1 MPDAESPGNG
11 RLSSVRNAARLLKE
25 FSRSDRELGVT
36 QLARRLG
43 LAVSTVHRL
52 LSTLTDEGLLER
64 GSVPG
69 TYRLGLQMYE
79 LGATVFPNL
88 DLHDAARPVLAALR
102 QTTGE
107 TVQLGVLDHL
117 EVVYL
122 ERLESPQTLRVFN
135 HTGHRIPAPATST
148 GKVLLAALPADVLQA
163 RLLDWRPERR
173 TSNTIVEPALLL
185 AELRRVA
192 ERGWAQNVEEA
203 EFGAASVA
211 APIRDD
217 GGVVVAAISVVAPI
231 TRAKAVLP
239 RCRAAVLEAA
249 SAISRRIGYRGD
261 IDRREQKVR
270 AAELSLSFLPARP
283 QAATHDIDQSGSRRL
298 MIASRPVRSRI

>member
-1 MPDAESPGNG
+1 MPDTEPSGNG

-25 FSRSDRELGVT
+25 FSRADRELGVT

-64 GSVPG
+64 GSIPG

-79 LGATVFPNL
+79 LGVTVFPNL
-88 DLHDAARPVLAALR
+88 DLHEAARPVLAALR

-117 EVVYL
+117 DVVYL

-135 HTGHRIPAPATST
+135 HTGHRIAASATST
-148 GKVLLAALPADVLQA
+148 GKVLLAALPADMLHA

-211 APIRDD
+211 APIRDES
-217 GGVVVAAISVVAPI
+217 GLVVAAISVVAPI

-239 RCRAAVLEAA
+239 RCRAAVLESA

-261 IDRREQKVR
+261 IG
-270 AAELSLSFLPARP
+270 AERTPN
-283 QAATHDIDQSGSRRL
+283 G
-298 MIASRPVRSRI
+298 

>member
-1 MPDAESPGNG
+1 MPDTDSPGSG

-25 FSRSDRELGVT
+25 FSRNDRELGVT

-88 DLHDAARPVLAALR
+88 DLHEAARPVLAALR

-135 HTGHRIPAPATST
+135 HTGHRIPASATST

-192 ERGWAQNVEEA
+192 ERGWAQNVEEGTL
-203 EFGAASVA
+203 GAVSVG
-211 APIRDD
+211 APIRD
-217 GGVVVAAISVVAPI
+217 GGGDVVAALSVVLPVA
-231 TRAKAVLP
+231 RADKQAMR
-239 RCRAAVLEAA
+239 RCIASVVEAA
-249 SAISRRIGYRGD
+249 DAISARLSPP
-261 IDRREQKVR
+261 R
-270 AAELSLSFLPARP
+270 AR
-283 QAATHDIDQSGSRRL
+283 
-298 MIASRPVRSRI
+298 

>member
-1 MPDAESPGNG
+1 MY
-11 RLSSVRNAARLLKE
+11 K
-25 FSRSDRELGVT
+25 LGV
-36 QLARRLG
+36 
-43 LAVSTVHRL
+43 
-52 LSTLTDEGLLER
+52 
-64 GSVPG
+64 
-69 TYRLGLQMYE
+69 
-79 LGATVFPNL
+79 TVFPNL

-122 ERLESPQTLRVFN
+122 ERLESPQTLRVFH
-135 HTGHRIPAPATST
+135 HTGHRIPASATST

-173 TSNTIVEPALLL
+173 TSKTIVEPALLM

-203 EFGAASVA
+203 ESGAASVA

-217 GGVVVAAISVVAPI
+217 GGTVVAAISVVAPI

-249 SAISRRIGYRGD
+249 SAISPRIATSD
-261 IDRREQKVR
+261 IDRRTKGPR
-270 AAELSLSFLPARP
+270 SGTGPFFPAVRP
-283 QAATHDIDQSGSRRL
+283 QADTHDIDQSESRRS
-298 MIASRPVRSRI
+298 MIARRTVRSRI

>member
-1 MPDAESPGNG
+1 MLDVVRRSGPTA

-88 DLHDAARPVLAALR
+88 DLHEAALPVLAALR

-107 TVQLGVLDHL
+107 TVQMGVLDHL

-135 HTGHRIPAPATST
+135 HSGHRIPAPATSS

-173 TSNTIVEPALLL
+173 TSEHDRGAGAPAGRAAPGGRAGLG
-185 AELRRVA
+185 AEHRGGRVRSGIGGGSHPRRRRHGRCCDQR
-192 ERGWAQNVEEA
+192 RGPDHAGQS
-203 EFGAASVA
+203 GAA
-211 APIRDD
+211 
-217 GGVVVAAISVVAPI
+217 
-231 TRAKAVLP
+231 AVP
-239 RCRAAVLEAA
+239 R
-249 SAISRRIGYRGD
+249 RRC
-261 IDRREQKVR
+261 
-270 AAELSLSFLPARP
+270 SRP
-283 QAATHDIDQSGSRRL
+283 QAPSRVGSATAATSTAVTKGPRSGTEPFFPPSET
-298 MIASRPVRSRI
+298 AGCCP

>member
-1 MPDAESPGNG
+1 MPETQAPGNG

-79 LGATVFPNL
+79 LGVTVFPNF
-88 DLHDAARPVLAALR
+88 DLHEAARPVLAALR

-107 TVQLGVLDHL
+107 TVQLAVLDHL

-122 ERLESPQTLRVFN
+122 ERLESPQTLRVFH
-135 HTGHRIPAPATST
+135 HTGHRILASATST

-173 TSNTIVEPALLL
+173 TSKTIVDPALLM

-203 EFGAASVA
+203 ESGAASVA

-217 GGVVVAAISVVAPI
+217 VGTVVAAISVVAPI

-239 RCRAAVLEAA
+239 RCRVAVIEAA
-249 SAISRRIGYRGD
+249 SAISRRIGYRSD
-261 IDRREQKVR
+261 V
-270 AAELSLSFLPARP
+270 AR
-283 QAATHDIDQSGSRRL
+283 
-298 MIASRPVRSRI
+298 

>member
-217 GGVVVAAISVVAPI
+217 CGVVVAAISVVAPI

-261 IDRREQKVR
+261 IDRRSK
-270 AAELSLSFLPARP
+270 
-283 QAATHDIDQSGSRRL
+283 
-298 MIASRPVRSRI
+298 RSAQRN

>member
-1 MPDAESPGNG
+1 MSDTEMPGNG

-43 LAVSTVHRL
+43 LAVSTAHRL

-79 LGATVFPNL
+79 LGVTVFPNL
-88 DLHDAARPVLAALR
+88 DLHEAARPVLAALR

-122 ERLESPQTLRVFN
+122 ERLESPQTLRVFSN
-135 HTGHRIPAPATST
+135 TGHRIPASATST
-148 GKVLLAALPADVLQA
+148 GKVLLAALPADVLEV
-163 RLLDWRPERR
+163 RLLDWHPVRR
-173 TSNTIVEPALLL
+173 TPNTIVEPGHLL
-185 AELRRVA
+185 AELQRVA

-211 APIRDD
+211 APIRDEV
-217 GGVVVAAISVVAPI
+217 GTVVAAVSVVAPI

-239 RCRAAVLEAA
+239 RCRAAALDAA
-249 SAISRRIGYRGD
+249 SVISRRIGFRGD
-261 IDRREQKVR
+261 ADR
-270 AAELSLSFLPARP
+270 
-283 QAATHDIDQSGSRRL
+283 
-298 MIASRPVRSRI
+298 

>member
-1 MPDAESPGNG
+1 MRAAEPPRTG

-25 FSRSDRELGVT
+25 FSRTDRELGVT

-69 TYRLGLQMYE
+69 TYRLGLPMYE
-79 LGATVFPNL
+79 LGVTVFPNL
-88 DLHDAARPVLAALR
+88 DLHEAARPVLAALR
-102 QTTGE
+102 HTTGE
-107 TVQLGVLDHL
+107 TVQLAILDHL

-122 ERLESPQTLRVFN
+122 DRLESPQTLRVFN
-135 HTGHRIPAPATST
+135 HTGHRISAPATSS
-148 GKVLLAALPADVLQA
+148 GKVLLAALPADVLEA
-163 RLLDWRPERR
+163 RLLDWHPVRR
-173 TSNTIVEPALLL
+173 TPKSIVDPELLRI
-185 AELRRVA
+185 ELRRVA
-192 ERGWAQNVEEA
+192 ERGWAQNLEEA
-203 EFGAASVA
+203 DLAAASVA

-217 GGVVVAAISVVAPI
+217 VGTVAAAISVVAPI

-239 RCRAAVLEAA
+239 RCRAAVLDAA

-261 IDRREQKVR
+261 
-270 AAELSLSFLPARP
+270 
-283 QAATHDIDQSGSRRL
+283 TSR
-298 MIASRPVRSRI
+298 

>member
-1 MPDAESPGNG
+1 MPDTDSPGSG

-25 FSRSDRELGVT
+25 FSRNDRELGVT

-88 DLHDAARPVLAALR
+88 DLHEAARPVLAALR

-217 GGVVVAAISVVAPI
+217 GGAVVAAISVVAPI

-239 RCRAAVLEAA
+239 RCRAAVLDAA
-249 SAISRRIGYRGD
+249 SAISRRIGFRGA
-261 IDRREQKVR
+261 IDR
-270 AAELSLSFLPARP
+270 
-283 QAATHDIDQSGSRRL
+283 
-298 MIASRPVRSRI
+298 